1 MRLLSAPRFF
11 YGWWI
16 VVAGFAIQWTVGALM
31 LHPFGIYVVEFEEEF
46 GWNRTKLSVA
56 FSLARV
62 EDGLL
67 GPFQGWMIDRFGP
80 RAVIRVG
87 VVLFA
92 LGFVAFSMM
101 NSLLMFYLTFLLMAI
116 GAALAGFLSVTT
128 AVVNWFSRRRTLA
141 VSLALI
147 GVAAGG
153 FAAPGIALMIE
164 EIGWR
169 NTALVSA
176 AIVAI
181 IGLPAAQLVRHRPE
195 PYGMLPDGDPARPPV
210 GSGGDIEQFAEV
222 SMTPRQALRSR
233 AFWAISFAHAAAL
246 LVVSAVMVHF
256 VAHVEEQLDYTRTQ
270 AASLIT
276 LLTVMV
282 IIGQVVGGWAGDRFN
297 TRAIIAVCLLGHGTA
312 MLLLTFASS
321 LWMVVGF
328 LAAPRHRVG
337 RPRPRDSVHARRVL
351 RAALVRHHHGL
362 LVADRDARDDRGPDL
377 RRPRLRQHGL
387 VRDRLHATRTH
398 RRGRLVADAV
408 GRKPTAPSSA
418 PARGRLARCCCRR
431 GACRVAA
438 LAPTNA
444 YVRPTAA
451 SIRALNSPSRGPRA
465 SASTHSRSSSRFFT
479 PSTTV
484 EMPGIDKA

>member
-1 MRLLSAPRFF
+1 MKLLSAPRFF

-46 GWNRTKLSVA
+46 GWSRTKLSVA

-153 FAAPGIALMIE
+153 FAAPGVAFMIE

-195 PYGMLPDGDPARPPV
+195 PYGMMPDGDPAPPPV
-210 GSGGDIEQFAEV
+210 GSGGDSEQFAEV

-312 MLLLTFASS
+312 MLLLTFATS

-328 LAAPRHRVG
+328 SLLHGIAWGVRGPVILSMRAEYFGPHSFGTIMGFSSLIVMLGMIVGPIFAGLVYDNTGSYEIGFTLLALIAGAGSLLMLWAGSPP
-337 RPRPRDSVHARRVL
+337 PRPARQPAGVSL
-351 RAALVRHHHGL
+351 DAA
-362 LVADRDARDDRGPDL
+362 ADE
-377 RRPRLRQHGL
+377 
-387 VRDRLHATRTH
+387 
-398 RRGRLVADAV
+398 
-408 GRKPTAPSSA
+408 A
-418 PARGRLARCCCRR
+418 PAA
-431 GACRVAA
+431 
-438 LAPTNA
+438 
-444 YVRPTAA
+444 
-451 SIRALNSPSRGPRA
+451 
-465 SASTHSRSSSRFFT
+465 
-479 PSTTV
+479 
-484 EMPGIDKA
+484 

>member
-1 MRLLSAPRFF
+1 MKLLSVPRVF

-16 VVAGFAIQWTVGALM
+16 VLAGFAIQWTVGALM

-46 GWNRTKLSVA
+46 GWSRTKLSVA

-101 NSLLMFYLTFLLMAI
+101 NSLLMFYLTFLLMAV

-128 AVVNWFSRRRTLA
+128 AVVNWFVRRRTLA

-147 GVAAGG
+147 GVAGGG
-153 FAAPGIALMIE
+153 FAAPGIAYLIE

-176 AIVAI
+176 AIIAI
-181 IGLPAAQLVRHRPE
+181 VGLPAAQLVRHRPE
-195 PYGMLPDGDPARPPV
+195 PYGLMPDGDSAPPAASADDDGP
-210 GSGGDIEQFAEV
+210 QFAEV
-222 SMTPRQALRSR
+222 SMTPQQALRSR

-256 VAHVEEQLDYTRTQ
+256 VAHVEEQLDYSRTQ

-276 LLTVMV
+276 VLTVMV
-282 IIGQVVGGWAGDRFN
+282 IIGQVVGGWAGDRLN
-297 TRAIIAVCLLGHGTA
+297 TRAIIAVCLIGHATA
-312 MLLLTFASS
+312 MLLLTFATA
-321 LWMVVGF
+321 LWMVVAFALLHGIAWGVRGPVILSMRAEYFGPHSFGTIMGF
-328 LAAPRHRVG
+328 SSLIVMLGMIVGPIFAGLVYDNTGSYEFGFTLLALIAGASSLLMLWAGSPP
-337 RPRPRDSVHARRVL
+337 PRPE
-351 RAALVRHHHGL
+351 
-362 LVADRDARDDRGPDL
+362 
-377 RRPRLRQHGL
+377 RRPTTA
-387 VRDRLHATRTH
+387 VATE
-398 RRGRLVADAV
+398 A
-408 GRKPTAPSSA
+408 SEA
-418 PARGRLARCCCRR
+418 PAA
-431 GACRVAA
+431 
-438 LAPTNA
+438 
-444 YVRPTAA
+444 
-451 SIRALNSPSRGPRA
+451 
-465 SASTHSRSSSRFFT
+465 
-479 PSTTV
+479 
-484 EMPGIDKA
+484 

>member
-1 MRLLSAPRFF
+1 MKLLSVPRVF

-16 VVAGFAIQWTVGALM
+16 VLAGFAIQWTVGALM

-46 GWNRTKLSVA
+46 GWSRTKLSVA

-101 NSLLMFYLTFLLMAI
+101 NSLLMFYLTFLLMAV

-128 AVVNWFSRRRTLA
+128 AVVNWFVRRRTLA

-147 GVAAGG
+147 GVAGGG
-153 FAAPGIALMIE
+153 FAAPGIAYLIE

-176 AIVAI
+176 AIIAI
-181 IGLPAAQLVRHRPE
+181 VGLPAAQLVRHRPE
-195 PYGMLPDGDPARPPV
+195 PYGLMPDGDSAPPAASADDDGP
-210 GSGGDIEQFAEV
+210 QFAEV
-222 SMTPRQALRSR
+222 SMTPQQALRSR

-256 VAHVEEQLDYTRTQ
+256 VAHVEEQLDYSRTQ

-276 LLTVMV
+276 VLTVMV
-282 IIGQVVGGWAGDRFN
+282 IIGQVVGGWAGDRLN
-297 TRAIIAVCLLGHGTA
+297 TRAIIAVCLIGHATA
-312 MLLLTFASS
+312 MLLLTFATA
-321 LWMVVGF
+321 LWMVVAFALLHGIAWGVRGPVILSMRAEYFGPHSFGTIMGF
-328 LAAPRHRVG
+328 SSLIVMLGMIIGPIFAGLVYDNTGSYEFGFTLLALIAGASSLLMLWAGSPP
-337 RPRPRDSVHARRVL
+337 PRPE
-351 RAALVRHHHGL
+351 
-362 LVADRDARDDRGPDL
+362 
-377 RRPRLRQHGL
+377 RRPTT
-387 VRDRLHATRTH
+387 A
-398 RRGRLVADAV
+398 VAAE
-408 GRKPTAPSSA
+408 ASEA
-418 PARGRLARCCCRR
+418 PAA
-431 GACRVAA
+431 
-438 LAPTNA
+438 
-444 YVRPTAA
+444 
-451 SIRALNSPSRGPRA
+451 
-465 SASTHSRSSSRFFT
+465 
-479 PSTTV
+479 
-484 EMPGIDKA
+484 

>member
-1 MRLLSAPRFF
+1 MKLLPVPRVF

-67 GPFQGWMIDRFGP
+67 GPLQGWMIDRFGP

-87 VVLFA
+87 VILFA

-153 FAAPGIALMIE
+153 FAAPGIALLIE

-181 IGLPAAQLVRHRPE
+181 IGLPSAQLVRHRPE
-195 PYGMLPDGDPARPPV
+195 PYGLMPDGDSTPLRASADADAP
-210 GSGGDIEQFAEV
+210 QFAEV

-256 VAHVEEQLDYTRTQ
+256 VAHVEEQLGYSRAE

-276 LLTVMV
+276 LLTFMV
-282 IIGQVVGGWAGDRFN
+282 IIGQVAGGWAGDRLN
-297 TRAIIAVCLLGHGTA
+297 TRAIIAVCLLGHGAA
-312 MLLLTFASS
+312 MLLLTFATS

-328 LAAPRHRVG
+328 SVLHGIAWGVRGPVILSMRAEYFGPHSFGTIMGFSSLIVMLGMIVGPIFAGLVYDNTGSYEIGFTLLALIAGAGSLLMLWAGSPP
-337 RPRPRDSVHARRVL
+337 PRPARQPAGVSL
-351 RAALVRHHHGL
+351 DAA
-362 LVADRDARDDRGPDL
+362 ADE
-377 RRPRLRQHGL
+377 
-387 VRDRLHATRTH
+387 
-398 RRGRLVADAV
+398 
-408 GRKPTAPSSA
+408 A
-418 PARGRLARCCCRR
+418 PAA
-431 GACRVAA
+431 
-438 LAPTNA
+438 
-444 YVRPTAA
+444 
-451 SIRALNSPSRGPRA
+451 
-465 SASTHSRSSSRFFT
+465 
-479 PSTTV
+479 
-484 EMPGIDKA
+484 